1 MSMIPQPE
9 KKDTPEVYMV
19 PCPYCG
25 TVHQV
30 TKWTNTYH
38 CLDGVHQLPIDKW
51 AQRYVVCT
59 TCGLLYGKAH
69 NPLVANPNIMDDSTY
84 RHLSQSAEMS
94 HEEKVVLMLIQEG
107 THTAPLWEKLLPRVY
122 ADNDREKYLEALR
135 QVEKNIL
142 AHKESSTRMVEC
154 GKLRW
159 QYGAFGLHPEVRL
172 VDIYRQMGE
181 WEKANTQIASLR
193 NREYFEHPSE
203 MFEYLALE
211 EKLIKRHDSTIQ

>member
-1 MSMIPQPE
+1 
-9 KKDTPEVYMV
+9 
-19 PCPYCG
+19 
-25 TVHQV
+25 
-30 TKWTNTYH
+30 
-38 CLDGVHQLPIDKW
+38 
-51 AQRYVVCT
+51 
-59 TCGLLYGKAH
+59 
-69 NPLVANPNIMDDSTY
+69 
-84 RHLSQSAEMS
+84 
-94 HEEKVVLMLIQEG
+94 
-107 THTAPLWEKLLPRVY
+107 
-122 ADNDREKYLEALR
+122 
-135 QVEKNIL
+135 
-142 AHKESSTRMVEC
+142 MVEC